1 VPLDV
6 LASARSTAL
15 IALVTASFSTP
26 IVAKSDAFANIAG
39 KDGGST
45 VATEQLVAGGVEFA
59 LPEDWGRLGPSAA
72 AGSASE
78 RIGTV
83 VSGVCPGGSAG
94 AECVDGTQVTFIAYT
109 GDKGHELPDLDAFG
123 SQLDARLSSQFP
135 GYRKLESKV
144 KTAAGGMRWL
154 DYSFTWRSK
163 GQTVTQ
169 RFAAYRHK
177 GGSGVVA
184 MVAGDGTDHA
194 KALDSFLASGHP
206 LGEA

>member
-1 VPLDV
+1 MPLDV

-39 KDGGST
+39 TDRART

-72 AGSASE
+72 AGDATE

-94 AECVDGTQVTFIAYT
+94 ARCVDGTQVTFIAYT
-109 GDKGHELPDLDAFG
+109 GEKGHELPELDAFG
-123 SQLDARLSSQFP
+123 SQLDAKLSGRFP
-135 GYRKLESKV
+135 GFRKLDSKV
-144 KTAAGGMRWL
+144 RTAGGGMRWL

-163 GQTVTQ
+163 GRDVTQ

-184 MVAGDGTDHA
+184 MVASGGTDHA
-194 KALDSFLASGHP
+194 KALDTFLASGRP